1 MAETQAD
8 IEAVAHPAPHR
19 DRAPLGSLV
28 FGLVAAPT
36 AWAAQLVI
44 NYGLASHVCF
54 PGDRPRTV
62 FTTGEG
68 SIWLFLLTV
77 EGIAVVI
84 AFAGAMTA
92 YRSWAA
98 THAEAHG
105 DTEDLV
111 EAGRGRTRF
120 LALWGLMTSLGF
132 AVAILFSLTG
142 PLVVPLCGY

>member
-1 MAETQAD
+1 MAETRAD

-19 DRAPLGSLV
+19 DRVPLGSLV
-28 FGLVAAPT
+28 FGLAAAPF
-36 AWAAQLVI
+36 AWGAQLVI
-44 NYGLASHVCF
+44 NYGHASHVCY
-54 PGDRPRTV
+54 PGDRPRTA
-62 FTTGEG
+62 FMTGHG
-68 SIWLFLLTV
+68 SIWLFLLIV
-77 EGIAVVI
+77 EGIALAV
-84 AFAGAMTA
+84 ALAGAATA

-98 THAEAHG
+98 TDAEAHG